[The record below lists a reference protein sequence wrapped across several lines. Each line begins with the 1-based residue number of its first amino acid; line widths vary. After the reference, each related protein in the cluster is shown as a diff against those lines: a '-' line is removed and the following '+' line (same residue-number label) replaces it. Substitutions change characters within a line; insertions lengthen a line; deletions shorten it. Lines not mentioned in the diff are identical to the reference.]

1 MINVSTRVLRA
12 LIALDELR
20 HFSLAAEQCNVTQS
34 ALSQMVAKLE
44 SDVGVRLVDRDRR
57 RVGLTP
63 DGDRFVA
70 SARRMVAELDEIGTD
85 LRDRSNMRKGR
96 VAVCATLPFAAL
108 WLPQLIA
115 DYRATY
121 PGIRFELFDLQPT
134 RCLELVRERQA
145 DFAILSA
152 PVPLAGLQY
161 RVLFHETFVL
171 VCRHDHHLAGR
182 KRLKLQDLLGVDL
195 IRYARSGIL
204 GQHLELAMR
213 GIALNEVMEV
223 EQLPT
228 VSGLVSAGLGVS
240 VVPSVAAP
248 FFEPDKVVVIPIV
261 AAGLGRPIHLVSQ
274 TSRVL
279 GAAAQAFVDL
289 VEASL
294 EEHGR
299 PPAPARIKA

>member
-1 MINVSTRVLRA
+1 
-12 LIALDELR
+12 
-20 HFSLAAEQCNVTQS
+20 
-34 ALSQMVAKLE
+34 
-44 SDVGVRLVDRDRR
+44 
-57 RVGLTP
+57 
-63 DGDRFVA
+63 
-70 SARRMVAELDEIGTD
+70 MVAELDEIGTD

-152 PVPLAGLQY
+152 PGPLAGLQY

-182 KRLKLQDLLGVDL
+182 KRLKLQDLVGVDL

-261 AAGLGRPIHLVSQ
+261 AAGLGRPIHLVWQ

-294 EEHGR
+294 VEQGR
-299 PPAPARIKA
+299 PPAPARLKA

>member
-152 PVPLAGLQY
+152 PGPLAGLQY

-213 GIALNEVMEV
+213 GITLNEVMEV

-248 FFEPDKVVVIPIV
+248 FFDPDKVMVIPIV
-261 AAGLGRPIHLVSQ
+261 AAGLGRPIHLVWQ

-279 GAAAQAFVDL
+279 GAAAQTFVDL

>member
-1 MINVSTRVLRA
+1 
-12 LIALDELR
+12 
-20 HFSLAAEQCNVTQS
+20 
-34 ALSQMVAKLE
+34 
-44 SDVGVRLVDRDRR
+44 
-57 RVGLTP
+57 
-63 DGDRFVA
+63 
-70 SARRMVAELDEIGTD
+70 
-85 LRDRSNMRKGR
+85 
-96 VAVCATLPFAAL
+96 
-108 WLPQLIA
+108 
-115 DYRATY
+115 
-121 PGIRFELFDLQPT
+121 
-134 RCLELVRERQA
+134 
-145 DFAILSA
+145 
-152 PVPLAGLQY
+152 
-161 RVLFHETFVL
+161 L

>member
-152 PVPLAGLQY
+152 PGPLAGLQY

-213 GIALNEVMEV
+213 GITLNEVMEV

-248 FFEPDKVVVIPIV
+248 FFDPDRVMVIPIV
-261 AAGLGRPIHLVSQ
+261 AAGLGRPIHLVWQ

-279 GAAAQAFVDL
+279 GAAAQTFVDL